1 MNVIHRSLFS
11 SGTLAS
17 ARYASSAQPFVGLGC
32 KLRLVSTLFAPTCAP
47 SRSTIAHTMAHPLS
61 LAGTCRLTID
71 NSRTRISSILQFV
84 SNKVRNATHRSRVSR
99 TPPGSRQSLQ
109 RGPGRPQGG
118 GGWQNFRERLDAL
131 PTGVILWG
139 VLGINGAVFA
149 AWQYT
154 YLKARSTGDMS
165 ALVWM
170 HQNFSTGL
178 ANLSNG
184 RIWTLLTATFSH
196 QKLDH
201 FLVNAFSYYFMAP
214 TVIQILG
221 NARFLGLYLRGG
233 IICSAAS
240 VLWHT
245 YIKRNPNQSSVGA
258 SGAIYSVLAFFACVM
273 PKASIYIFS
282 IVPMPAWAFVTG
294 IFLWDTSSAIL
305 DKRVGTDTAGHVG
318 GLLAGILYFL
328 RLRA

>member
-1 MNVIHRSLFS
+1 MRSRIAHTPQTTMNVIHRSLFS

-154 YLKARSTGDMS
+154 YLKA
-165 ALVWM
+165 VC
-170 HQNFSTGL
+170 
-178 ANLSNG
+178 
-184 RIWTLLTATFSH
+184 
-196 QKLDH
+196 
-201 FLVNAFSYYFMAP
+201 FLVGP
-214 TVIQILG
+214 IV
-221 NARFLGLYLRGG
+221 
-233 IICSAAS
+233 SAMLMMVRAS
-240 VLWHT
+240 EV
-245 YIKRNPNQSSVGA
+245 
-258 SGAIYSVLAFFACVM
+258 
-273 PKASIYIFS
+273 
-282 IVPMPAWAFVTG
+282 
-294 IFLWDTSSAIL
+294 
-305 DKRVGTDTAGHVG
+305 
-318 GLLAGILYFL
+318 
-328 RLRA
+328 RAT

>member
-11 SGTLAS
+11 SRTLAS
-17 ARYASSAQPFVGLGC
+17 A
-32 KLRLVSTLFAPTCAP
+32 
-47 SRSTIAHTMAHPLS
+47 
-61 LAGTCRLTID
+61 
-71 NSRTRISSILQFV
+71 
-84 SNKVRNATHRSRVSR
+84 RVSR

-154 YLKARSTGDMS
+154 YLKA
-165 ALVWM
+165 
-170 HQNFSTGL
+170 
-178 ANLSNG
+178 
-184 RIWTLLTATFSH
+184 
-196 QKLDH
+196 KLDH

-233 IICSAAS
+233 VICSAAS

-245 YIKRNPNQSSVGA
+245 YIKGNPNQSSVGA
-258 SGAIYSVLAFFACVM
+258 SGAIYSVVAFFACVM
-273 PKASIYIFS
+273 PRASIYIFG